1 MGKQTFGRTKK
12 MLGISMIA
20 LFVMSMAVQSV
31 FAQASPDEKDQTTS
45 AAPSVA
51 SPMPIPKVD
60 VVNPCEPLKVYFRFV
75 PDSKI
80 RIISAKWTFGDGQ
93 TSTMTR
99 PTHVYRAGTFKPSV
113 TVTYMVNHVS
123 ITKPITNI
131 STIRVYRCPKQ
142 LP

>member
-12 MLGISMIA
+12 MLGITMLA

-31 FAQASPDEKDQTTS
+31 FAQASSDEKYQSTS

-51 SPMPIPKVD
+51 SAPPMPIPKVN

-93 TSTMTR
+93 TSTTTR

-123 ITKPITNI
+123 VTKPITNI
-131 STIRVYRCPKQ
+131 SPIRVYRCPK
-142 LP
+142 